1 MTLTSMPLDSWTLTT
16 SDRLTINEHNNRVSN
31 TTTAFEA
38 RTQDSLT
45 APLRFIIP
53 QAEKPF
59 FRSAAITGGTE
70 EFFFETEERV
80 VPIANLRAV
89 ADRMTLDKEG
99 FDLLTEPS
107 TVVDFHDDAEVEGR
121 YFDEIRNLLARQ
133 LGAEEV
139 IIFDATRR
147 SDAQRGAA
155 NRDGSRKP
163 ASLIHVDYTA
173 TSGPG
178 RLAGLIGEERLASL
192 LKAGKRI
199 VQVNVWRSIAGVV
212 QRSPLALADA
222 SSIAA
227 HDLYATEQIFPDRVG
242 EIYHLS
248 HNPTQ
253 RWYYAPAMTQ
263 DEVLLIKGWDSARDR
278 ARFTPHTAFELPDA
292 APNAPARE
300 SLEVRTYA
308 IVPNA

>member
-1 MTLTSMPLDSWTLTT
+1 MTLTALAATTL
-16 SDRLTINEHNNRVSN
+16 DRLTITEQNDGMNNTVD
-31 TTTAFEA
+31 TLK
-38 RTQDSLT
+38 RTQGALT

-59 FRSAAITGGTE
+59 FRSAAIAGGTE
-70 EFFFETEERV
+70 EFFFETEEQMV
-80 VPIANLRAV
+80 AIANLRPI
-89 ADRMTLDKEG
+89 ADQVTLDKEG
-99 FDLLTEPS
+99 FALLTAPS
-107 TVVDFHDDAEVEGR
+107 TIVDFHDDVEVERR
-121 YFDEIRNLLARQ
+121 YFDEIRDLLARE

-139 IIFDATRR
+139 MIFDATRR
-147 SDAQRGAA
+147 SDAQRGAS

-163 ASLIHVDYTA
+163 ASMIHVDYTE

-178 RLAGLIGEERLASL
+178 RLAGIIGEERLDSL

-212 QRSPLALADA
+212 RRSPLALADA

-227 HDLYATEQIFPDRVG
+227 HDLHATEQIFPDRVG

-248 HNPTQ
+248 HNPSQ
-253 RWYYAPAMTQ
+253 RWYYAPEMTQ
-263 DEVLLIKGWDSARDR
+263 DEVLLIKGWDSDGDR
-278 ARFTPHTAFELPDA
+278 ARFTPHTAFDLPNT
-292 APNAPARE
+292 APDAPARE

-308 IVPNA
+308 IIPNA

>member
-1 MTLTSMPLDSWTLTT
+1 MALTTTTLTPMASTTL
-16 SDRLTINEHNNRVSN
+16 DRLTIPGQNDEASN
-31 TTTAFEA
+31 TVATLKK
-38 RTQDSLT
+38 TQDALT

-70 EFFFETEERV
+70 EFFFETEEQRV
-80 VPIANLRAV
+80 AIADLRPVANQVTLDQEGFALLRA
-89 ADRMTLDKEG
+89 
-99 FDLLTEPS
+99 PS
-107 TVVDFHDDAEVEGR
+107 TVADFYDDSEVGEH
-121 YFDEIRNLLARQ
+121 YYDEIRELLARE

-147 SDAQRGAA
+147 SDAQRGAS
-155 NRDGSRKP
+155 NQDGSRKP
-163 ASLIHVDYTA
+163 ASLIHVDYTE

-178 RLAGLIGEERLASL
+178 RLAGLIGEDRLDSL
-192 LKAGKRI
+192 LKTGKRI

-227 HDLYATEQIFPDRVG
+227 LDLHATEQIFPDRVG

-248 HNPTQ
+248 HNPSQ
-253 RWYYAPAMTQ
+253 RWYYAPEMTQ
-263 DEVLLIKGWDSARDR
+263 DEVLLIKGWDSDRDR
-278 ARFTPHTAFELPDA
+278 ARFTPHTAFDLPNT
-292 APNAPARE
+292 APDAPARE

-308 IVPNA
+308 IIPNV

>member
-1 MTLTSMPLDSWTLTT
+1 MTLTSMTSTT
-16 SDRLTINEHNNRVSN
+16 VDRLIINEQNDRVSDPG
-31 TTTAFEA
+31 TASKHRSQSE
-38 RTQDSLT
+38 LT

-70 EFFFETEERV
+70 EFFFETEEQRV
-80 VPIANLRAV
+80 AIANLRPI
-89 ADRMTLDKEG
+89 ADQVRLDKEG
-99 FDLLTEPS
+99 FALLTEPS
-107 TVVDFHDDAEVEGR
+107 TVVDFYDDAEVEGR
-121 YFDEIRNLLARQ
+121 YFDEIRDLLIRE
-133 LGAEEV
+133 LGAEDV
-139 IIFDATRR
+139 IVFDATRR
-147 SDAQRGAA
+147 SNAQRGAS

-163 ASLIHVDYTA
+163 ASLIHVDYTE

-178 RLAGLIGEERLASL
+178 RLARLIGEDQLDSL
-192 LKAGKRI
+192 LRAGKRL

-222 SSIAA
+222 SSIAEQ
-227 HDLYATEQIFPDRVG
+227 DLHATEQIFPDRVG

-248 HNPTQ
+248 HNPAQ

-263 DEVLLIKGWDSARDR
+263 DEVLLIKGWDSDRDR
-278 ARFTPHTAFELPDA
+278 ARFTPHTAFDLPDT
-292 APNAPARE
+292 APDAPARE

-308 IVPNA
+308 IGVST

>member
-1 MTLTSMPLDSWTLTT
+1 MTLTATTLN
-16 SDRLTINEHNNRVSN
+16 RLTIPEQNDEVNDTV
-31 TTTAFEA
+31 TTLKRAQ
-38 RTQDSLT
+38 RTLT

-53 QAEKPF
+53 QVEKPF

-70 EFFFETEERV
+70 EFFFETEEQIV
-80 VPIANLRAV
+80 AIADLRSIV
-89 ADRMTLDKEG
+89 DQVTLDREG
-99 FDLLTEPS
+99 FALLTAPS
-107 TVVDFHDDAEVEGR
+107 TVVDFHDDSEVEGR
-121 YFDEIRNLLARQ
+121 YYDEVRNLLARE

-139 IIFDATRR
+139 IIFDSTRR
-147 SDAQRGAA
+147 SDAQRGAS

-163 ASLIHVDYTA
+163 ASMIHVDYTE

-178 RLAGLIGEERLASL
+178 RLAGLIGEERLDAF
-192 LKAGKRI
+192 LKEGKRI

-222 SSIAA
+222 SSIAPY
-227 HDLYATEQIFPDRVG
+227 DLHATEQIFPDRVG

-253 RWYYAPAMTQ
+253 CWYYAPEMTQ
-263 DEVLLIKGWDSARDR
+263 DEVLLIKGWDSDRDR
-278 ARFTPHTAFELPDA
+278 ARFTPHTAFDLPNT
-292 APNAPARE
+292 APDAPARE

-308 IVPNA
+308 ILPGV

>member
-1 MTLTSMPLDSWTLTT
+1 MTLTATTLN
-16 SDRLTINEHNNRVSN
+16 RLTIPEQNDEVNDTV
-31 TTTAFEA
+31 TTLKRAQ
-38 RTQDSLT
+38 RTLT

-53 QAEKPF
+53 QVEKPF

-70 EFFFETEERV
+70 EFFFETEEQIV
-80 VPIANLRAV
+80 AIADLRSIV
-89 ADRMTLDKEG
+89 DQVTLDREG
-99 FDLLTEPS
+99 FALLTAPS
-107 TVVDFHDDAEVEGR
+107 TVVDFHDDSEVEGR
-121 YFDEIRNLLARQ
+121 YYDEVRNLLARE

-139 IIFDATRR
+139 IIFDSTRR
-147 SDAQRGAA
+147 SDAQRGAS

-163 ASLIHVDYTA
+163 ASMIHVDYTE

-178 RLAGLIGEERLASL
+178 RLAGLIGEERLDAF
-192 LKAGKRI
+192 LKEGKRI

-222 SSIAA
+222 SSIAPY
-227 HDLYATEQIFPDRVG
+227 DLHATEQIFPDRVG

-253 RWYYAPAMTQ
+253 RWYYAPEMTQ
-263 DEVLLIKGWDSARDR
+263 DEVLLIKGWDSDRDR
-278 ARFTPHTAFELPDA
+278 ARFTPHTAFDLPNT
-292 APNAPARE
+292 APDAPARE

-308 IVPNA
+308 IVPGV